1 MSESGL
7 REESYTL
14 SHVGGCRANRS
25 FGGSSFGES
34 MAISHSLLLLG
45 CLTAGIAPATTRFL
59 IYDLGEGLC

>member
-1 MSESGL
+1 MKGSGL
-7 REESYTL
+7 REERYTL

-25 FGGSSFGES
+25 FGSSSFGES